1 MRTLSRSIQLLL
13 VLCAAV
19 SYGAAQ
25 GMISGTVKG
34 PDGAAVRGAF
44 VRARSASR
52 SRITV
57 SVLSDSQGRY
67 RFDSLAPGGYRVW
80 SESAGYAAAPA
91 VEVEATARGA
101 SQDFTLGKGM
111 VKWSDLSNHQ
121 MLTLLPESKGKTVLN
136 DRCLICHGFQSRM
149 AARPRSP
156 EGFQAMVRYMRTAM
170 HFNLGERLTEDMV
183 ADLLPFLNESF
194 GVDATVPKSP
204 TELPGYQETVR
215 PFTDEGLKIV
225 YVDYQMTKPSSFPF
239 SATPDQD
246 GKVWI
251 PEFGAANRIAR
262 LDPATG
268 EMQEFSAPH
277 KGTAAIHSAV
287 PAPDGSIWMA
297 EQGSNKLG
305 RWDPRTE
312 TITEYQADYEPGRPK
327 VLITGSKH
335 TSRVDSMGNVWSSG
349 YPFTKFDP
357 KTEQFTYYKEA
368 RSTYDVA
375 IDAADNAWFTANNP
389 PSHIGKVDAQT
400 DQVTMWE
407 LPTKSYLRRV
417 EIDSQGILW
426 IGEYSAGKLARFD
439 PVTETFEEFQLPGP
453 LPTPYAMG
461 IDRRDRVWYSS
472 HDMDVVGVFDPATGK
487 VTEYPVPYTENAMKE
502 FFRDAQGRL
511 WWGSPPNNRVGY
523 FYIAGENASR

>member
-1 MRTLSRSIQLLL
+1 
-13 VLCAAV
+13 
-19 SYGAAQ
+19 
-25 GMISGTVKG
+25 
-34 PDGAAVRGAF
+34 
-44 VRARSASR
+44 
-52 SRITV
+52 
-57 SVLSDSQGRY
+57 
-67 RFDSLAPGGYRVW
+67 
-80 SESAGYAAAPA
+80 
-91 VEVEATARGA
+91 
-101 SQDFTLGKGM
+101 
-111 VKWSDLSNHQ
+111 
-121 MLTLLPESKGKTVLN
+121 
-136 DRCLICHGFQSRM
+136 
-149 AARPRSP
+149 
-156 EGFQAMVRYMRTAM
+156 
-170 HFNLGERLTEDMV
+170 
-183 ADLLPFLNESF
+183 
-194 GVDATVPKSP
+194 
-204 TELPGYQETVR
+204 
-215 PFTDEGLKIV
+215 
-225 YVDYQMTKPSSFPF
+225 
-239 SATPDQD
+239 
-246 GKVWI
+246 
-251 PEFGAANRIAR
+251 
-262 LDPATG
+262 
-268 EMQEFSAPH
+268 
-277 KGTAAIHSAV
+277 V

-502 FFRDAQGRL
+502 FFLDAQGRL